1 MDESIIDKTLK
12 LTDYYEILN
21 SKTDASEEQIKQ
33 AYKKV
38 ASKIKLALKLHPDK
52 NKDPRA

>member
-21 SKTDASEEQIKQ
+21 SKNDASEEQIKQ

-38 ASKIKLALKLHPDK
+38 TSKIKLALKLHPDK